1 MKGVFARGLAQ
12 SFLSSFPTNPF
23 AVCVAALTMIA
34 GASKASAADD
44 EIIVSATRSPLPVSE
59 VGASVTVIE
68 APEIELRQ
76 YESVADI
83 LRDTAGVSIAR
94 NSAFG
99 GVASARL
106 RGAASG
112 QSLVVIDGIVVN
124 DPSAP
129 SGGFNF
135 ANLDVVDIER
145 IEVLRGPQSI
155 LYGSDAIG
163 GVISITTRR
172 AEDGVAASGFGE
184 GGSKGFARGAATI
197 SGAGGAVD
205 GRLTISGLRTDGISR
220 AAAGSEADGF
230 RSIAASFAGG
240 AELAPALRAEIFA
253 RYGDAHAEI
262 DGFPPPTYTL
272 ADTLET
278 EDTEDYAIAGRVLH
292 QGARLTQ
299 SLTLSYN
306 TITRKNGDD
315 GVFLFGADG
324 ERASAEYF
332 ARYEVSDRFAAL
344 AGIAGETTEVS
355 VSGVGD
361 DANSASVFA
370 LVEAK
375 PFEGFAFSGGVRRD
389 EFDEFDG
396 ATTGR
401 VTAAWQAG
409 PATVIRASWGQGFRA
424 PSLFQR
430 NFNLFGGPPNPDL
443 NPERSDAFDASI
455 EQEIAGGLTAKVT
468 VFHQKIRD
476 QIDFDFASGGYINI
490 DRTRAR
496 GVEVEASWTPV
507 DALSISGNYS
517 YTDAVD
523 RDTGLLLLRQP
534 KHSGA
539 VFLDVAASNRLKL
552 GASLIANGRES
563 DVGADNGSW
572 ARLDLRAAFAL
583 NDKLEI
589 YGRVENA
596 TDSDYQ
602 DVAGYAEPGRS
613 IFAGVRVRI

>member
-1 MKGVFARGLAQ
+1 MKGVFARKDALFDRVYFR
-12 SFLSSFPTNPF
+12 SLSV
-23 AVCVAALTMIA
+23 AVSVLILTVVA
-34 GASKASAADD
+34 GPGGASAADD

-59 VGASVTVIE
+59 VGASVTAIE

-197 SGAGGAVD
+197 SGADDAVD

-253 RYGDAHAEI
+253 RYGEAHAEI
-262 DGFPPPTYTL
+262 DGFPPPAFTL

-278 EDTEDYAIAGRVLH
+278 ENTEEYAIAGRLLH

-306 TITRKNGDD
+306 TITRKNGDN

-344 AGIAGETTEVS
+344 AGIEGETTEVS
-355 VSGVGD
+355 VSGVDD
-361 DANSASVFA
+361 DANSASVFT
-370 LVEAK
+370 LLEAK

-443 NPERSDAFDASI
+443 DPERSDAFDASI

-490 DRTRAR
+490 DKTRAR
-496 GVEVEASWTPV
+496 GVEVEASWTPI

-523 RDTGLLLLRQP
+523 RDTGLQLLRQP
-534 KHSGA
+534 KHGGA
-539 VFLDVAASNRLKL
+539 VFLDVAASRRLKI

-583 NDKLEI
+583 IDGLEI

-613 IFAGVRVRI
+613 VFAGVRVRI